1 MNRAVYLHETE
12 QGIKS
17 RTRTDT
23 ECTEETTEDDDEEE
37 QSIEEMELDDDV
49 RLKIY
54 IRGFTS

>member
-49 RLKIY
+49 RL
-54 IRGFTS
+54 